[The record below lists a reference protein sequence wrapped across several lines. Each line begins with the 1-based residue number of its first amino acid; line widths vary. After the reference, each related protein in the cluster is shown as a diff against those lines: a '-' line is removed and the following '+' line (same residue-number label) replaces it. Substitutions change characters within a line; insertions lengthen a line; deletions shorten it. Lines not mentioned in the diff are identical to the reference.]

1 VCQFF
6 VFLKKRQVFMHHPLQ
21 YFQFCP
27 HCGSNEFIV
36 NNEKSKK
43 CNNCHFTYY
52 LNPSAAV
59 VAVVENKNGQ
69 ILVARRGKEPAKGTL
84 DLPGGFADLDECIEE
99 SVCRELKE
107 ETGIETSE
115 VEFLFSIPNN
125 YLYSKMIIPTMDMF
139 FKCTVDDATHYKAM
153 DDVSELMWINK
164 SELNPDEFGLESIK
178 KGIERLT
185 KEIDNK

>member
-1 VCQFF
+1 
-6 VFLKKRQVFMHHPLQ
+6 MHHPLQ

-27 HCGSNEFIV
+27 HCGSKKFDA
-36 NNEKSKK
+36 NNGKSKK
-43 CNNCHFTYY
+43 CKDCNFTYY

-59 VAVVENKNGQ
+59 VAVVENEKGQ

-107 ETGIETSE
+107 ETGLESSE

-125 YLYSKMIIPTMDMF
+125 YLYSNMIIPTMDMF
-139 FKCTVDDATHYKAM
+139 FRCKVSNTELLTAM
-153 DDVSELMWINK
+153 DDVSELIWINK
-164 SELNPDEFGLESIK
+164 HALNPADFGLESIK

-185 KEIDNK
+185 KRN